1 MEIFLME
8 KKDSIFDGI
17 TISEL
22 LKNIIDDKFGQ
33 KDIIEFEGKS
43 FDKESYREFLMSDLK
58 REISKYFSDDLFSDL
73 DEQKKYYNYLMT
85 SRKRR
90 INNKLNKTL
99 SLVKSIILKS
109 SEVGKS
115 IHDIIKISQNDS
127 AITIPKEEMVKFV
140 LLKIH
145 LRAMEVCREIL
156 SLLEFG
162 FVLGALARWRSLFEY
177 TVIVQALID
186 LDDYEVAMMYLKHDT
201 ISYYK
206 AAKDLQIYVKH
217 RAPDF
222 DEIEKDYSQLIG
234 KYGKKYKNN
243 YGWYKPEPGINL
255 IDLANKHNMTTL
267 LGYFRESNMPNH
279 GSSFRIFE
287 GNKDIKEKINNYE
300 IPIQNLILSIGTLNQ
315 SILQYFMNAE
325 KEPTLGFLTFMNFF
339 GAVIEE
345 VTKSFFEERK
355 KVDPNKPSFNELE
368 PKK

>member
-1 MEIFLME
+1 ME
-8 KKDSIFDGI
+8 KNDSIFDGI

-22 LKNIIDDKFGQ
+22 LKNIVDEKFGQ

-43 FDKESYREFLMSDLK
+43 YNKESYMKFIMSDIK
-58 REISKYFSDDLFSDL
+58 REISEYFSDDLHSDL
-73 DEQKKYYNYLMT
+73 DEQKKYYNHLMT

-90 INNKLNKTL
+90 INSKLNKTL

-115 IHDIIKISQNDS
+115 IHDTIKISQNDGS
-127 AITIPKEEMVKFV
+127 ITIPNEEMVKFV

-145 LRAMEVCREIL
+145 SRAMEVCGEIL

-177 TVIVQALID
+177 TVIAQVLID
-186 LDDYEVAMMYLKHDT
+186 LNDYEIAMMYLKHDT

-206 AAKDLQIYVKH
+206 AAIDLQKYAKH
-217 RAPDF
+217 RTPDF
-222 DEIEKDYSQLIG
+222 DEIEKNYNQLIRD
-234 KYGKKYKNN
+234 YGDKYKNN
-243 YGWYKPEPGINL
+243 YGWYKPEQGINF
-255 IDLANKHNMTTL
+255 INIAKKHNMTAL
-267 LGYFRESNMPNH
+267 LGYFKESNMPNH

-287 GNKDIKEKINNYE
+287 GNQDIKEKINSYE

-325 KEPTLGFLTFMNFF
+325 KEPTLGFITFINFF
-339 GAVIEE
+339 GAAIEE

-355 KVDPNKPSFNELE
+355 KVDPDKPSFNELE
-368 PKK
+368 PKE